1 MGDPKNAANSGLG
14 LVQVYTGDGK
24 GKTTAALGLA
34 LRAAGW
40 GYRTF
45 IGQFMKGQD
54 YGELR
59 GVALLAPYVTLEQ
72 FGQPSFMRLEDISP
86 ADVAMTQHGLRRVR
100 DVLAGGQYQI
110 VVLDEI
116 CMAIYFK
123 LVTLADIL
131 QLIDERPCGV
141 ELVLTGRRAP
151 QELLDRADLVTEMLE
166 VKHPYQRG
174 IGARRGIEN

>member
-1 MGDPKNAANSGLG
+1 MSEASATKCSGFG

-34 LRAAGW
+34 LRAAGR
-40 GYRTF
+40 GYHTF

-54 YGELR
+54 YGELH
-59 GVALLAPYVTLEQ
+59 GVALLAPYVTIEQ
-72 FGQPSFMRLEDISP
+72 FGQPRFLRLDEISAADI
-86 ADVAMTQHGLRRVR
+86 AMTQRGVSRSRQALFS
-100 DVLAGGQYQI
+100 GQYQI

-116 CMAIYFK
+116 CMALYFR
-123 LVTLADIL
+123 LVPLAEVLTLL
-131 QLIDERPCGV
+131 DERPRDV

-174 IGARRGIEN
+174 IGARQGIEN

>member
-1 MGDPKNAANSGLG
+1 
-14 LVQVYTGDGK
+14 
-24 GKTTAALGLA
+24 
-34 LRAAGW
+34 
-40 GYRTF
+40 
-45 IGQFMKGQD
+45 
-54 YGELR
+54 
-59 GVALLAPYVTLEQ
+59 
-72 FGQPSFMRLEDISP
+72 
-86 ADVAMTQHGLRRVR
+86 MTQHGLRRVR
-100 DVLAGGQYQI
+100 DVLAGGQHQI